1 MLETILKDSIGF
13 KGIVDKT
20 RHLFL
25 HKQTRIHLDEVK
37 DLGYFLEFE
46 VVLKPEE
53 SVEFGQQIAQE
64 LMDVFELKKDQL
76 LEGAYMDQLLAK

>member
-1 MLETILKDSIGF
+1 MLEVCLRDSIGY

-25 HKQTRIHLDEVK
+25 HKQTRVHLDDVK

-46 VVLKPEE
+46 VVLKPED
-53 SVEFGQQIAQE
+53 SIEFGQEIAE
-64 LMDVFELKKDQL
+64 EMMEIFGVRKDRL
-76 LEGAYMDQLLAK
+76 LEGAYLDQLLK